1 MGGQGAGSVGR
12 SLRMPPDLAAAID
25 SCARGRGPLRAQCLL
40 SDGDF
45 SGAVTAGGSAAARV
59 EVISRGLHGRFAHCA
74 YSVTGK
80 GASGTLRSLQQGG
93 RVLLLSGEGGKFFD
107 AALRIAKGLQPGVIA
122 PFTESTRIK
131 SILEGLE
138 EGAGVPLRCKKSVR
152 KRTVGAMPRT
162 VVEWGGGGAGK
173 SRGYGT
179 VGDAFADAEE
189 KGMVI
194 DSLRAFSDGDGGLDV
209 TVSRRGLVTVHRGG
223 IKGVYDSILRPILDH
238 GMDRRARFSGRSRRD
253 RPDREPRP
261 LLVRYKEKVF
271 AGDGDAKRFCELIAG
286 YPRCNYVVVHAGGS
300 SLHISIVD
308 RMDNSTISLRSVN
321 GDALAIIPQIKTTE
335 ASLLRLTGFLASAF
349 CEGEIAEYEWRR

>member
-1 MGGQGAGSVGR
+1 MSR
-12 SLRMPPDLAAAID
+12 SLRLPPDLAAAVD
-25 SCARGRGPLRAQCLL
+25 SCTRGRGPLRAQCLL

-45 SGAVTAGGSAAARV
+45 SGSVAAGGAAAKV
-59 EVISRGLHGRFAHCA
+59 EVVSRNLHGRFAHCA
-74 YSVTGK
+74 YSVTSK

-93 RVLLLSGEGGKFFD
+93 RVLLLSGERGKFFD
-107 AALRIAKGLQPGVIA
+107 AALRIVRGLQPGVIA

-138 EGAGVPLRCKKSVR
+138 EDASVTLKCKKSVK
-152 KRTVGAMPRT
+152 KRTVGAMPKT
-162 VVEWGGGGAGK
+162 VLEWGGGAGK

-179 VGDAFADAEE
+179 VGSVFADAEE

-209 TVSRRGLVTVHRGG
+209 TVSRKGLVTVHRGG
-223 IKGVYDSILRPILDH
+223 IKSIYDSVLRPILDH
-238 GMDRRARFSGRSRRD
+238 GMERRVLFSHRSRSE

-261 LLVRYKEKVF
+261 LLVRYKGAVL

-286 YPRCNYVVVHAGGS
+286 YPRCSYVVMHAGGA

-349 CEGEIAEYEWRR
+349 CEGEIAEYEW